1 MARLGGFSMRKFI
14 GLCFLTATLVASSA
28 RAQGIFIEKGDPST
42 VSATVGGGVFKD
54 AWGAGLAAGYSYRG
68 VFDVGFD
75 FTRFAYTAGVHNTLA
90 GYSVA
95 PYATWHLF
103 RHDVD
108 ELPVSI
114 AATFAMQRIFYAGN
128 GLANPEGWGLVAG
141 GSVYRRL
148 ELGTSIVFIP
158 EAFVGFDMAYTR
170 LYTGAG
176 DQNSG
181 NTADQSVNYRT
192 DSKYSFRALFRPN
205 LLIHS
210 SFVLAPYVGYE
221 GALAFSMGANVGAI
235 F

>member
-1 MARLGGFSMRKFI
+1 MRKFI

-42 VSATVGGGVFKD
+42 ASATVGGGVFKD
-54 AWGAGLAAGYSYRG
+54 AWGAGLAAGYTYRG
-68 VFDVGFD
+68 VFDVGLD
-75 FTRFAYTAGVHNTLA
+75 FTRFAYTGGFENKLA

-128 GLANPEGWGLVAG
+128 GLGLANPEGWGLVAG

-148 ELGTSIVFIP
+148 ELGTSVVLIP
-158 EAFVGFDMAYTR
+158 EAFVGFDMSYIR
-170 LYTGAG
+170 RYTGAG

-181 NTADQSVNYRT
+181 NASAQGVNYQT
-192 DSKYSFRALFRPN
+192 DAKYGVRALFRPN
-205 LLIHS
+205 LLVS
-210 SFVLAPYVGYE
+210 GTYVVAPYIGYE
-221 GALAFSMGANVGAI
+221 GALAFSMGASVGAI

>member
-1 MARLGGFSMRKFI
+1 MRKFI

-28 RAQGIFIEKGDPST
+28 RAQGIFIEKGDPDT
-42 VSATVGGGVFKD
+42 ISATVGGGVFKD
-54 AWGAGLAAGYSYRG
+54 AWGAGIAGGYSYRG
-68 VFDVGFD
+68 VFDVGLD
-75 FTRFAYTAGVHNTLA
+75 FTRFAYTNGDNNTLA

-114 AATFAMQRIFYAGN
+114 AATFAAQRIFYTGN
-128 GLANPEGWGLVAG
+128 GPVSNPEGWGLVAG

-148 ELGTSIVFIP
+148 EFGTSIVFIP
-158 EAFVGFDMAYTR
+158 EAFVGLDISSTRFYTS
-170 LYTGAG
+170 AG

-181 NTADQSVNYRT
+181 NTANPSVNYRAPST
-192 DSKYSFRALFRPN
+192 YSVRALLKPN
-205 LLIHS
+205 LLLHVGDNNY
-210 SFVLAPYVGYE
+210 VLAPYLGYE
-221 GALAFSMGANVGAI
+221 GALGFSMGANVGAI

>member
-1 MARLGGFSMRKFI
+1 MRKFI

-54 AWGAGLAAGYSYRG
+54 AWGAGIAGGYSYRG
-68 VFDVGFD
+68 VFDVGLD
-75 FTRFAYTAGVHNTLA
+75 FTRFAYTGGLNNKLA

-95 PYATWHLF
+95 PYANWHIL
-103 RHDVD
+103 RSDAD
-108 ELPVSI
+108 EFPVSI
-114 AATFAMQRIFYAGN
+114 AATFAMQRIFYTGN

-141 GSVYRRL
+141 GSVYRRM
-148 ELGTSIVFIP
+148 EFGTSIVFIP

-170 LYTGAG
+170 LYTSAG

-181 NTADQSVNYRT
+181 NTVDQSVNYST
-192 DSKYSFRALFRPN
+192 SSKYSVRALFKPN
-205 LLIHS
+205 LLMHAGNS
-210 SFVLAPYVGYE
+210 SYVLAPYIGYE
-221 GALAFSMGANVGAI
+221 GAMAFSMGANVGAI